1 MSTNAPCYTARAWL
15 SAPRSRSTSMA
26 DDLDATRRLLAIS
39 CADALELM
47 TDHLEGA
54 LPAPDA
60 ARMRAPLAGCEACS
74 VSLDQLRATIGIV
87 REAGPPEEFTVDPQR
102 V

>member
-1 MSTNAPCYTARAWL
+1 
-15 SAPRSRSTSMA
+15 MA
-26 DDLDATRRLLAIS
+26 DMDATRRLLAIT

-54 LPAPDA
+54 LSQADA
-60 ARMRAPLAGCEACS
+60 ARMRAHLVGCQACKLF
-74 VSLDQLRATIGIV
+74 LDQLQGTILLV
-87 REAGPPEEFTVDPQR
+87 QNAGRSEEFAVDPERIDSLTALFKAQHG